1 MPEYIAKCECF
12 IHSLKQDDGTNVLA
26 EATILERLGDNDYL
40 AEYNGVRCH
49 AIFNPYAGRYFV
61 DDKFGVVRD
70 PAGRDCR

>member
-1 MPEYIAKCECF
+1 MPEYIDKCECF
-12 IHSLKQDDGTNVLA
+12 IHSLKQQDGTNVLA

-49 AIFNPYAGRYFV
+49 AMFNPFAGRYFV
-61 DDKFGVVRD
+61 DDKYGVIRG